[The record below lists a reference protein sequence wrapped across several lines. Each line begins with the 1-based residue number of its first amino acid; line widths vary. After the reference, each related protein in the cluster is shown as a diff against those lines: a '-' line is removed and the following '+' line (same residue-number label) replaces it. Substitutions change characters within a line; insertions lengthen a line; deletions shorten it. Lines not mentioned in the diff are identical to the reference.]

1 MEPLVGREQAFVPD
15 AINEGLLRAVIKYAP
30 IALETPSD
38 YEARAQLM
46 WAASLAL
53 NGLGSTGKD
62 FAWSCHY
69 IEHELSA
76 IYDITHGAGLAV
88 LTPKWMRHILSES
101 TVDKFCDYAVNVWGL
116 ERGGDKF
123 TLANRGIDATE
134 TFFKKMGLP
143 SSLTE
148 FGIDDASFAV
158 MAEKAVRIG
167 GLQNAYVPLSEDDV
181 IRILRMSL

>member
-1 MEPLVGREQAFVPD
+1 MPD

-30 IALETPSD
+30 IALETPTD

-53 NGLGSTGKD
+53 NGLGSTGKN
-62 FAWSCHY
+62 FVWSCHY

-88 LTPKWMRHILSES
+88 LTPKWMRHVLCED
-101 TVDKFCDYAVNVWGL
+101 TVDKFCDYAVNVWGI

-123 TLANRGIDATE
+123 ALARQGIDATE
-134 TFFKKMGLP
+134 AFFKKIGLP
-143 SSLTE
+143 STLSE
-148 FGIDDASFAV
+148 FGIDDSKFSA

-167 GLQNAYVPLSEDDV
+167 GLQNAYVPLSENDV
-181 IRILRMSL
+181 ISILKMSL